1 MKEKKRLYE
10 IFSKVNEL
18 SLNEDAFDQFDS
30 QEMYDL
36 RDDILYDIEAHF
48 QSESDDRIFHYGIP
62 EEIRVR
68 IRGEDVEFKMLE
80 ENGLKLIDAS
90 PEKIN
95 YTATYNSNLS
105 EINERLASVN
115 AIITIPVILKIEEKR
130 TGNKIKFNLNIDIN
144 SDNIKTSFEEI
155 Q

>member
-36 RDDILYDIEAHF
+36 RDDILYDIEMHF
-48 QSESDDRIFHYGIP
+48 QGESDDRIFQYGIP

-68 IRGEDVEFKMLE
+68 IRGEDVEFKMFE
-80 ENGLKLIDAS
+80 ENGLKLTDAS
-90 PEKIN
+90 PNKIN
-95 YTATYNSNLS
+95 YTATYSSDLS

-115 AIITIPVILKIEEKR
+115 AILTIPVILKIEEKR
-130 TGNKIKFNLNIDIN
+130 TGNKIDFNLNIDIN